1 MSEKKNTIRAITGRI
16 IYQLYNNGNVNRGA
30 LATLRRTTSIT
41 DKGAEKIWPF
51 IFEGIASGDKKSVI
65 LSKNGKPT
73 KQESAIYTALH
84 CYAIFQQG
92 NDSDCVYASVPTSG
106 QDKNEEDVKEEF
118 GVTLFSALRQIRN
131 NDSKIA
137 DALDRRVTAL
147 LATTNVGSAINSIT
161 HLVNILKGKKIVTK
175 VDFAQLA
182 SDLNVF
188 QSSSKAAREIALK
201 WGQDYYW
208 NTYQLDDNE

>member
-1 MSEKKNTIRAITGRI
+1 MSEKKSTIRAITGRI
-16 IYQLYNNGNVNRGA
+16 IHQLYNNGNINRGA

-51 IFEGIASGDKKSVI
+51 IFEEVPDDKKSVI
-65 LSKNGKPT
+65 LSKNGSPT
-73 KQESAIYTALH
+73 KQEIAIYTALH
-84 CYAIFQQG
+84 CYAVFQQG
-92 NDSDCVYASVPTSG
+92 NDHDCVYAPIPDPK
-106 QDKNEEDVKEEF
+106 QDKIEENLKEDY
-118 GVTLFSALRQIRN
+118 GITLFSALRQIRN
-131 NDSKIA
+131 NDSKVA

-147 LATTNVGSAINSIT
+147 LATTNVSSAINSVT
-161 HLVNILKGKKIVTK
+161 HLVNILKGKNIGTK
-175 VDFAQLA
+175 VDFAKLA